1 MKTHCSW
8 TNSIDLSMWMTS
20 SLGLRLNEDEAL
32 ELFTKARLCLDKAGF
47 TLRKFV
53 SNSLNL
59 QTLVSPQEHQAQVP
73 GRVSVACEDESYTKN
88 TLGERLDHPEYI
100 KVLGVKWKPMD
111 DTLICDLSNLYQ
123 AASEL
128 KPTKRNVI
136 GLSARVYDP
145 LGFLSPLTVC
155 FKLLFQDICVAKLN
169 WDDDLE
175 GDLLKRWKGLILQM
189 REPLLLRIPRCYFK
203 GMGEPLSCSLVGFC
217 DASARAFA
225 AVVYMNIVSSEGCVA
240 RTASCSLVGQTP
252 LKCRKCL
259 GPEHPLGEP
268 LCFTDSKIALCW
280 IRGFDK
286 EWKQFVENRVREI
299 RSLVLEKCWYHCAG
313 NVNPAD
319 LPSRGADLSEL
330 GTCIPESWLTLPPG
344 LCEPEHETSEIDSCS
359 SEASAMELK
368 IGSRPTSQNTHSLVV
383 QELYQFDSVIR
394 CEDFSTLRRLFR
406 VTAYVQKFVALLKS
420 KVRGVSQHVTTNLV
434 AGDLASAER
443 LWVKLSQKQLPKH
456 SKFEAWQQQFGLYC
470 DTDGI
475 WRCRGR
481 LSNAQLTECTKHP
494 ILLDKKH
501 HFTLLVVRD
510 CHSRVMHNGV
520 KETFTELR
528 SRYWIVQGRQ
538 FVRKL
543 LYECKICRR
552 HGSKPLTGPP
562 PPSLPDFRVQSSPP
576 FMVTGVDYAGPLYLK
591 SGEKVWF
598 SLFTCCAVRAVY
610 LELVPDLTA
619 KAFIC
624 CLKRFS
630 GRRGIPQRLVSDNSK
645 TFKSASR
652 ILSTLKGAP
661 EVQQYLRNSHI
672 KWSFILEKAPWWGG
686 FYERL
691 IQSVKR
697 CLRKVI
703 GRAKLSY
710 DELMTTLVEVEAT
723 LNSRPISYLSSEDF
737 EEPLTPSHLLI
748 GRRVIT
754 LPDVVVTREEDPDF
768 KDTDTRVDLNRR
780 MRYLSLVM
788 VTFWKRW
795 RSEYLTA
802 LRERHAHDPG
812 LGKPPSKVAVG
823 DVVLIY
829 NPDRPRTIW
838 RMGKVET
845 LLEGADGAARGAS
858 LRVMSGSKSAV
869 LRRPIQHLYPLESAP
884 QVSDTE
890 RELET
895 TTSSSHSMEPVA
907 SSRRSNPPRVAAQ
920 LARYRIEEQL

>member
-1 MKTHCSW
+1 MDHKTQPEQVNRQFRMLLLLAKYEPTGS
-8 TNSIDLSMWMTS
+8 NGRPSAVVSMYVSTKTPVLLQTACVRVKAPDKTTPVIQTRILLDSGSQRSYIS
-20 SLGLRLNEDEAL
+20 SKLCNQLGLKENSKETLLVKTFAAEGSGVQFSRPQRDDKRWTRHVFISAIDSNHLRAANRTADQLCDQYLSGLDLADSSDGKDCLEVGVLIGVDQYWKIVTGNVVKGIAGPTAIETAFGWVLSGPVLGLTFEPTVTCLSTVHMMKVDASVCSAQQEIANLEMRLQAFWDLETLGIKESETSVYGNFMESTPSDIGSMGITHYLPHHAVIKEDKQTSKLRIVYDASARSNGLSLNDCLYAGPTFGQNIMDILLRFRIHRVAVIADIEKAFFMVSVSEEDRDALRFLWIHDINAQLPRLVIMRFARVLFGVSASPFLLNATIRRHVEKYRDEDPLFTEDEAL
-32 ELFTKARLCLDKAGF
+32 ELFTKARLCLDKA
-47 TLRKFV
+47 LRKFV

-59 QTLVSPQEHQAQVP
+59 QTRVSPQEHQAQVP

-136 GLSARVYDP
+136 GLSAR
-145 LGFLSPLTVC
+145 
-155 FKLLFQDICVAKLN
+155 DICVAKLN

-203 GMGEPLSCSLVGFC
+203 
-217 DASARAFA
+217 
-225 AVVYMNIVSSEGCVA
+225 
-240 RTASCSLVGQTP
+240 
-252 LKCRKCL
+252 
-259 GPEHPLGEP
+259 
-268 LCFTDSKIALCW
+268 
-280 IRGFDK
+280 
-286 EWKQFVENRVREI
+286 
-299 RSLVLEKCWYHCAG
+299 
-313 NVNPAD
+313 AD

-383 QELYQFDSVIR
+383 QELCQFDSVIR
-394 CEDFSTLRRLFR
+394 CED
-406 VTAYVQKFVALLKS
+406 
-420 KVRGVSQHVTTNLV
+420 
-434 AGDLASAER
+434 
-443 LWVKLSQKQLPKH
+443 
-456 SKFEAWQQQFGLYC
+456 
-470 DTDGI
+470 
-475 WRCRGR
+475 CR
-481 LSNAQLTECTKHP
+481 
-494 ILLDKKH
+494 
-501 HFTLLVVRD
+501 
-510 CHSRVMHNGV
+510 
-520 KETFTELR
+520 
-528 SRYWIVQGRQ
+528 
-538 FVRKL
+538 
-543 LYECKICRR
+543 
-552 HGSKPLTGPP
+552 
-562 PPSLPDFRVQSSPP
+562 
-576 FMVTGVDYAGPLYLK
+576 
-591 SGEKVWF
+591 
-598 SLFTCCAVRAVY
+598 
-610 LELVPDLTA
+610 
-619 KAFIC
+619 
-624 CLKRFS
+624 
-630 GRRGIPQRLVSDNSK
+630 
-645 TFKSASR
+645 
-652 ILSTLKGAP
+652 
-661 EVQQYLRNSHI
+661 
-672 KWSFILEKAPWWGG
+672 

-703 GRAKLSY
+703 GKAKLSY

-737 EEPLTPSHLLI
+737 EEPLKPSHLLI

-754 LPDVVVTREEDPDF
+754 LPDVVVTREKDPNF

-802 LRERHAHDPG
+802 LRERRAYDPG

-829 NPDRPRTIW
+829 DPDRSRTIW

-890 RELET
+890 REPET

-920 LARYRIEEQL
+920 LAKI